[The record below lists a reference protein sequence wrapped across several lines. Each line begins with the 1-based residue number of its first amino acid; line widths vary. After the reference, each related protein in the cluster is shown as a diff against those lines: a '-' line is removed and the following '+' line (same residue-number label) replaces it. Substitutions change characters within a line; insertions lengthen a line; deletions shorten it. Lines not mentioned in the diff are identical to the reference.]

1 MYALGPCYRVGVDG
15 VGDTSAVKPL
25 GVHASNGGGSGSSSR
40 SGGSGRKEDARNTL
54 MMRALPVLLS
64 KLLSCTEFHFVCFE
78 AAAAAASSGSSPS
91 PLLFWPR
98 LPLLPWPLLAAL
110 EASAPPFDPR
120 VCGGGL
126 RAPEE
131 R

>member
-1 MYALGPCYRVGVDG
+1 
-15 VGDTSAVKPL
+15 
-25 GVHASNGGGSGSSSR
+25 
-40 SGGSGRKEDARNTL
+40 

-110 EASAPPFDPR
+110 EASAQPLFPNSPARQDAASATAPASFYGTPR
-120 VCGGGL
+120 C
-126 RAPEE
+126 
-131 R
+131 